1 MAAIPSGFFKSTAQN
16 TLPLSQ
22 EVSQE
27 NDLIHILWEKKGSL
41 AEATSISPT
50 KGTSIAHRTIEVR
63 QIDEVRCIVLCPGF
77 SFCLKCE
84 TKFLRGKTLQ
94 AKNVTN
100 KNMVF
105 SIRLDTFLS
114 TNNGRFKAPEKK
126 KEGSYRFSLVSKT
139 GESWVST
146 NIFQFEDFFNDQIV
160 KVVKTR
166 TLPMIDR
173 FKFDKFMSVECDFV
187 NPNDP
192 SDCKKMMISSSLG
205 ALWIKNEKILLDPSK
220 ELSVVIKDISK
231 KQSKDVLIIFKVA
244 RDMSIINVPEPMSP
258 IDSNGSFVFEVKIPL
273 LKNDAQLLCIQIDNT
288 IYETII
294 YLHNPD
300 IVSDTRD
307 ANLQASSAKKL
318 KVDFPSIFENKLS
331 EQTTLPSTY
340 KEDTE
345 TVFPTCETTKSQ
357 VDATPA
363 ETAFVAKQ
371 PAQPERLSIRFL
383 LNHSAETENDTDEGS
398 HSE

>member
-1 MAAIPSGFFKSTAQN
+1 
-16 TLPLSQ
+16 
-22 EVSQE
+22 
-27 NDLIHILWEKKGSL
+27 
-41 AEATSISPT
+41 
-50 KGTSIAHRTIEVR
+50 
-63 QIDEVRCIVLCPGF
+63 
-77 SFCLKCE
+77 
-84 TKFLRGKTLQ
+84 
-94 AKNVTN
+94 
-100 KNMVF
+100 
-105 SIRLDTFLS
+105 
-114 TNNGRFKAPEKK
+114 
-126 KEGSYRFSLVSKT
+126 
-139 GESWVST
+139 
-146 NIFQFEDFFNDQIV
+146 
-160 KVVKTR
+160 
-166 TLPMIDR
+166 
-173 FKFDKFMSVECDFV
+173 MSVECDFV

-205 ALWIKNEKILLDPSK
+205 GLWIKNEKILLDPSK

-231 KQSKDVLIIFKVA
+231 KQSKDVLIIFKDA